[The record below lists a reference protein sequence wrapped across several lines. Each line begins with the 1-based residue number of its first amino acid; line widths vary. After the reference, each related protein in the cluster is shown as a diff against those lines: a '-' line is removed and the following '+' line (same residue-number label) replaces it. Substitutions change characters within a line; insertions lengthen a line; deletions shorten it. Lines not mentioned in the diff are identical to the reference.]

1 MSIAA
6 EIVEVLTARAQTLSM
21 AESLTGG
28 ALTSEIVNVSG
39 ASHVLRG
46 SIVAYSVDIKVRDLG
61 VPRELIDSEG
71 VVSESVA
78 VAMAEGVRSRM
89 ETTWAISATG
99 VAGPGAHH
107 GTPAGTVWIAIIGPG
122 VRETVKLALEGDR
135 SAVRRGAVESALGVF
150 ARILRA

>member
-1 MSIAA
+1 VSSAA
-6 EIVEVLTARAQTLSM
+6 EIVEVLTARSQTLSV

-28 ALTSEIVNVSG
+28 ALTSEIVNVPG

-61 VPRELIDSEG
+61 VPRGLIDNEG

-89 ETTWAISATG
+89 
-99 VAGPGAHH
+99 
-107 GTPAGTVWIAIIGPG
+107 
-122 VRETVKLALEGDR
+122 
-135 SAVRRGAVESALGVF
+135 
-150 ARILRA
+150 